1 MFAISNEQNVV
12 LQHIISGHNVVVD
25 AVAGSGKSTTI
36 LSIAKALPN
45 KKFIQ
50 FTYNSMLRHEI
61 KDKAATLGLNN
72 IDIHTYHSLAVKYYH
87 PSAHTDSA
95 IRAILDSPP
104 RIHIPK
110 KDIVVIDEAQDM
122 TYLYFAFVIKYVA
135 TMKQPFQL
143 MVLGDFMQGLYDF
156 KGADTR
162 FLTLASQIW
171 DGFPLLKT
179 NIFHYCTLKT
189 SYRITNQMA
198 AFINQ
203 VMLAEERLLACRE
216 GSVKVAYV
224 RNQQRNLE
232 NYVIFTINRL
242 LLSCNPDDIF
252 ILGASVKGANS
263 SIRKMENALVSN
275 GIPCFVP
282 SFETDAIDDKVIRNK
297 IVFSTFH
304 SVKGR
309 QRKYVFVLGFD
320 QGYMRFYG
328 KHLQQNLCPSTLYVA
343 CTRATEGLYL
353 LERDDFNTDRP
364 LDFLKMSQSNMQR
377 LPYVDFKGIP
387 YFPPNCIQDDDS
399 ANGANVVKK
408 HYVTPTDLIKFI
420 PESVLETICPVVN
433 TMFKTVV
440 PKGVEIDI
448 PNIIETNAGT
458 FEDVSDLNGI
468 AIPALYYNSSVMQ
481 DSIAIALSTFRYNE
495 HVFLQTMAA
504 SLPEPCITPSDYLY
518 LANVYIAF
526 QEKLYFKLKQIPQH
540 NHNWISDAHVQLCKR
555 RLDKIIGIESCPVI
569 EKTIIHQSMDL
580 EHNTLDILLS
590 EYFDESVKFRFT
602 ARVDVITQ
610 NTLWELKCVRELSMD
625 HQLQVII
632 YAWLYR
638 HLYPDDNKDVKIFNI
653 RTNEVMQLCATTEQL
668 NYVVIHLLQG
678 KYYRP
683 EPLSD
688 QDFVKQCR
696 DTHQTYLTP
705 VVSSDT
711 PLSTPTA

>member
-61 KDKAATLGLNN
+61 KDKAEKLGLHN
-72 IDIHTYHSLAVKYYH
+72 IDIHTYHSLAVKYYN

-95 IRAILDSPP
+95 IRALLDSPA

-110 KDIVVIDEAQDM
+110 KDVIVIDEAQDM
-122 TYLYFAFVIKYVA
+122 TFLYFSFVIKYA
-135 TMKQPFQL
+135 YAMKQPFQL
-143 MVLGDFMQGLYDF
+143 MVLGDYMQGLYDF

-198 AFINQ
+198 AFINN

-216 GSVKVAYV
+216 GSVNVVYV

-232 NYVIFTINRL
+232 NFVIFTINRL
-242 LLSCNPDDIF
+242 LRSCNPDDIF

-328 KHLQQNLCPSTLYVA
+328 KHLQQDLCPSTLYVA

-364 LDFLKMSQSNMQR
+364 LDFLKLSQFEIQR
-377 LPYVDFKGIP
+377 LPYVDFKGSP
-387 YFPPNCIQDDDS
+387 YFAPYGIQDDDTINA
-399 ANGANVVKK
+399 ANPIKK

-420 PESVLETICPVVN
+420 PESVLETICPIVN
-433 TMFKTVV
+433 VMFKTVV
-440 PKGVEIDI
+440 TKGVDIDI
-448 PNIIETNAGT
+448 PNIVETDAGT

-468 AIPALYYNSSVMQ
+468 AIPAMYYNSCAMQ
-481 DSIAIALSTFRYNE
+481 DSIAIALSTFRHNE
-495 HVFLQTMAA
+495 HIFLQSMAA
-504 SLPEPCITPSDYLY
+504 LLPETCITPSDYLF
-518 LANVYIAF
+518 LANLYIAF
-526 QEKLYFKLKQIPQH
+526 QEKLYFKLKQIPQQ
-540 NHNWISDAHVQLCKR
+540 NHNWISNTHIQMCKR
-555 RLDKIIGIESCPVI
+555 RLDKIIGTDVDPVV
-569 EKTIIHQSMDL
+569 EKTIIHQTMDL
-580 EHNTLDILLS
+580 EHNTLDLLLS
-590 EYFDESVKFRFT
+590 EYFDDSIKFRFT
-602 ARVDVITQ
+602 ARVDVLSQ
-610 NTLWELKCVRELSMD
+610 STLWELKCVREITID
-625 HQLQVII
+625 HLLQVII

-638 HLYPDDNKDVKIFNI
+638 HLFPDDHKDVKIFNI
-653 RTNEVMQLCATTEQL
+653 RTNEVLQLCATTEQL
-668 NYVVIHLLQG
+668 NFVVIHLLQG

-688 QDFVKQCR
+688 QDFVKQCC
-696 DTHQTYLTP
+696 DTHQTFVPP
-705 VVSSDT
+705 VFSSDT
-711 PLSTPTA
+711 PLTTQSA

>member
-1 MFAISNEQNVV
+1 MFAISAEQNVV
-12 LQHIISGHNVVVD
+12 LQHIKNGHNVVVD

-36 LSIAKALPN
+36 LSIAKAMPT

-61 KDKAATLGLNN
+61 KEKAETLGLHN
-72 IDIHTYHSLAVKYYH
+72 IDIHTYHSLAVKYYN
-87 PSAHTDSA
+87 PAAHTDSA
-95 IRAILDSPP
+95 IRAILDAPA

-110 KDIVVIDEAQDM
+110 KDVIVIDEAQDM
-122 TYLYFAFVIKYVA
+122 TFLYYAFVLKYAA

-143 MVLGDFMQGLYDF
+143 MILGDFMQGLYDF

-162 FLTLASQIW
+162 FLTFASHIW
-171 DGFPLLKT
+171 DGVPQLKT

-198 AFINQ
+198 AFINNA
-203 VMLAEERLLACRE
+203 MLAEERLLACRN
-216 GSVKVAYV
+216 GAVNVVYV

-232 NYVIFTINRL
+232 NFVIFTINQL
-242 LLSCNPDDIF
+242 LRSCNPDDIF

-309 QRKYVFVLGFD
+309 QRKHVFVLGFD

-328 KHLQQNLCPSTLYVA
+328 KHLQQDLCPSTLYVA

-364 LDFLKMSQSNMQR
+364 LDFLKMSQFEIQR
-377 LPYVDFKGIP
+377 LPYVDFKGSPFYAP
-387 YFPPNCIQDDDS
+387 YGIQDDDTV
-399 ANGANVVKK
+399 NGENAIKK

-433 TMFKTVV
+433 TMFQTVV
-440 PKGVEIDI
+440 AKGVELDI
-448 PNIIETNAGT
+448 PNIIETDAGT

-468 AIPALYYNSSVMQ
+468 AIPAMYYNSNVMQ
-481 DSIAIALSTFRYNE
+481 ETIDIALSTFRHNQ

-504 SLPEPCITPSDYLY
+504 SLPQTCITPADYLF
-518 LANVYIAF
+518 LANVFIAF
-526 QEKLYFKLKQIPQH
+526 QEKLYFKLKQIPQQS
-540 NHNWISDAHVQLCKR
+540 HNWISDAHISMCKR
-555 RLDKIIGIESCPVI
+555 RLDKIVGTEDNPII
-569 EKTIIHQSMDL
+569 EKTIIHQSQEL
-580 EHNTLDILLS
+580 EHNTLDVLLS
-590 EYFDESVKFRFT
+590 EYFDDTIKFRFT

-610 NTLWELKCVRELSMD
+610 STLWELKCVREITID
-625 HQLQVII
+625 HLLQVII
-632 YAWLYR
+632 YAWLYC
-638 HLYPDDNKDVKIFNI
+638 HLFPDSPKDVKIFNI
-653 RTNEVMQLCATTEQL
+653 RTNEVLQLRATTEQL
-668 NYVVIHLLQG
+668 NFVVIHLLQG

-683 EPLSD
+683 DPLSD

-696 DTHQTYLTP
+696 DMHQTFFPHVL
-705 VVSSDT
+705 SSDI
-711 PLSTPTA
+711 PPTMQSA